1 MCLCATAAGRPRRGV
16 ASGPWQG
23 KEAGPVAPV
32 QGSFSFLCLHAAVAL
47 TPLLPSAH
55 SLLLTSGTLSP
66 MEPLVAELGLG
77 AKPGASPASGH
88 KPNAESDAKP
98 NLAPLKS
105 TMSGDIP
112 LWARS
117 HGKAAMAGQ
126 ACPDSASE
134 QGAPGHTTYST
145 QVKHESA
152 ASARVANDHGL
163 PLASYDPT
171 PASPPIALPAA
182 AAPAAALSIATELK
196 LEPAS
201 WPTAEPLSEDGQAH
215 AVSAS
220 PSSSPLAS
228 LEGGIRQRSQHS
240 RLHQQ
245 VELVSAPHN
254 PTLPSRLLPLTLSM
268 APGRDG
274 QLVKLDSAFDK
285 RQDEGR
291 HVSRCYSKS
300 APNDRCYP

>member
-1 MCLCATAAGRPRRGV
+1 MAT
-16 ASGPWQG
+16 GPWQG

-77 AKPGASPASGH
+77 AKPGAKPGASPPSEH
-88 KPNAESDAKP
+88 KPSAESDTKP
-98 NLAPLKS
+98 NLAPLSS

-117 HGKAAMAGQ
+117 HDKPAIATAGQ
-126 ACPDSASE
+126 ACPDSASQ
-134 QGAPGHTTYST
+134 QGVLGHTT
-145 QVKHESA
+145 QVKHGSA
-152 ASARVANDHGL
+152 ASATAANDHSL
-163 PLASYDPT
+163 PSASYDPT
-171 PASPPIALPAA
+171 PASPPIALPIAA
-182 AAPAAALSIATELK
+182 AALNIASEVK
-196 LEPAS
+196 HESAS
-201 WPTAEPLSEDGQAH
+201 WPRAEALSEDGQAH

-220 PSSSPLAS
+220 PSTSPPAL
-228 LEGGIRQRSQHS
+228 LEGGTRQRSQHS

-254 PTLPSRLLPLTLSM
+254 PTLPSRLVPLTLSM

-291 HVSRCYSKS
+291 LVSSSSQMSSK
-300 APNDRCYP
+300 